1 MRIKTRTVKFFKQF
15 GGISLEIVGLII
27 IAKQLLLVTSLNG
40 SLQNLLQWID
50 SLGNVGY
57 LAFILVYIIATIFL
71 ISGLILTLGAG
82 VIFNVIKG
90 SILVSIAS
98 TLGAIIAFLIGRYVA
113 RGWVKKQIEKQP
125 NFQLIDEAVAKEG
138 WKIVG
143 LTRLSPLFPFVFLN
157 YAFGVTK
164 VSLRDYTLASW
175 IGMIPGTIMYVYIGS
190 LIGDVASLGMEGRE
204 KTSLEWGLY
213 IVGLVSTIAVTIY
226 VTKIAKE
233 ALNSKL
239 EN

>member
-1 MRIKTRTVKFFKQF
+1 MKFFKQF